1 MWCACRAIADEL
13 STSLRRQ
20 GMHLFCTYSKQRLAR
35 TFLKSGSALL
45 SYIAFCLW
53 ISLGEQYLYL
63 WAWAIHKFWIYTC
76 EGCVLRLV
84 KFCINHFSGWINVPS
99 KNWELQ
105 KRQGKRLDPI
115 PLVAP
120 FHHGFHRLDRF
131 PSFISRSIRA
141 VFNRT
146 GKKSNYKCNHQ
157 SSGTTC
163 TTAQTQ
169 KYTVKWMHIFAL
181 DHFASWTQDFK
192 VSMQRAR
199 EKCYFIN
206 LYIYTVVIFSQ
217 NSPWPLALPRLLRPV
232 SKPDQQLSYW
242 ASVESTIV
250 QKETCLHSNVQ
261 GSCPISTCNCVPRP
275 SWTLEVFFVVC
286 AIKH

>member
-206 LYIYTVVIFSQ
+206 LYIYIQWLFFPKTALGPWHCLVSFAQSQ
-217 NSPWPLALPRLLRPV
+217 SLTNSCHIELVWSLQLYKKKRAFTAMSKAAVPLAH
-232 SKPDQQLSYW
+232 
-242 ASVESTIV
+242 AIA
-250 QKETCLHSNVQ
+250 CLDHL
-261 GSCPISTCNCVPRP
+261 GHWKCF
-275 SWTLEVFFVVC
+275 L
-286 AIKH
+286 